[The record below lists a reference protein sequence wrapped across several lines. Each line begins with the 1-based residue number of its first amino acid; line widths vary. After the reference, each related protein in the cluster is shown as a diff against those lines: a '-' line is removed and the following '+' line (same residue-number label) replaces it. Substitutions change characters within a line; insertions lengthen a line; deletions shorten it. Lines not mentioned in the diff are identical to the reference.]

1 MVLDQAWSL
10 MLVSMAAALLPG
22 ISRMV
27 RLPAIV
33 LEIAFGV
40 ILGKSLLQLQF
51 GGDWLAFLAQL
62 GFLLLMFQ
70 AGMEIDFSML
80 RKQSGRQLLFHLIV
94 FAFTLGLSITAATML
109 GRGVFVALILST
121 TSLGLVLPTLQET
134 GLSRQPLGQSMLIAA
149 TLADF
154 LTLLGITFYILWHQY
169 GMGWRFLGPLP
180 LFVGFAFLLRAGRLW
195 AWWHPETAGR
205 LLAREDSHEL
215 GVRLALALLFFFV
228 ALSELV
234 HLEPVLGA
242 FMGGALLSFIF
253 QEKVDLE
260 RKMSGIG
267 NGFLIPLFF
276 IHVGM
281 EFDLRNVLSPSQIV
295 FTLKLLMFAL
305 AVKIIPALL
314 FAFRRIP
321 VMQCLHIG
329 ILLSSRLSLII
340 VASSIGL
347 EAGFIDEPFKDAVVL
362 LAIITCLSGPSA
374 FKLLHRPGA
383 EPAAQQPPGQDRK
396 RAFWFGWMRQ

>member
-94 FAFTLGLSITAATML
+94 FALTLGLSITAATML

-305 AVKIIPALL
+305 AVKMIPALL

-362 LAIITCLSGPSA
+362 LAIITCLCGPSA

-383 EPAAQQPPGQDRK
+383 EPATQQPPGHDRK